1 MKQTYRSGFTII
13 ETMLFLAIT
22 GLLVVAVLV
31 GTGATI
37 NRQRYRDSITSLQ
50 SIIQQQYSE
59 VSSVNNDRD
68 NSWVCD
74 SASGAVTK
82 LGSVSSVSRGQSGCV
97 VLGKLIS
104 SSDDGLSL
112 IISDVIGSEVSN
124 GVQAETD
131 VKALAQY
138 KMHVSPV
145 AEETYEIEWG
155 SSLVKPGSD
164 QNASFSVLILQSPL
178 SGVVRT
184 FNSPNMIISDS
195 NINSIISKAALTEP
209 VKICVNSN
217 GLFSGTRMAIVVTA
231 GSSSAAGVESLGEAS
246 GC

>member
-1 MKQTYRSGFTII
+1 MKLTHRFGFTII

-31 GTGATI
+31 GTGASI

-59 VSSVNNDRD
+59 VSSVNNGRD

-82 LGSVSSVSRGQSGCV
+82 LSSGGSVSRGQSNCV
-97 VLGKLIS
+97 ILGRLIS
-104 SSDDGLSL
+104 SSSDGTSL
-112 IISDVIGSEVSN
+112 IINDVVGSEISGDN
-124 GVQAETD
+124 QPETD
-131 VKALAQY
+131 VEALTQY

-145 AEETYEIEWG
+145 AEKIYNVEWE
-155 SSLVKPGSD
+155 SSLAKPGSD
-164 QNASFSVLILQSPL
+164 QIATFSVLILQSPL
-178 SGVVRT
+178 SGVIRT
-184 FNSPNMIISDS
+184 FNSQNAVITDNNIS
-195 NINSIISKAALTEP
+195 SIINKTALTEP

-217 GLFSGTRMAIVVTA
+217 GLFSGMRMAVVVTA
-231 GSSSAAGVESLGEAS
+231 GSSSAAGVETLGEAS

>member
-1 MKQTYRSGFTII
+1 MKRTYRSGFTII

-74 SASGAVTK
+74 STSGAVAK
-82 LGSVSSVSRGQSGCV
+82 LGSGSSVSRGQSGCV

-104 SSDDGLSL
+104 SSDDGTSL
-112 IISDVIGSEVSN
+112 IISDIIGSEVLNST
-124 GVQAETD
+124 QAETD
-131 VKALAQY
+131 VEALAQY

-155 SSLVKPGSD
+155 SSLAKPGSD
-164 QNASFSVLILQSPL
+164 QNAVFSVLILQSPL

-195 NINSIISKAALTEP
+195 NINSIINKTALTEP

-231 GSSSAAGVESLGEAS
+231 GSSSAAGVESLGESS